1 MTSGEMEDGGVGS
14 SSMAEME
21 KRPLRENKESRNG
34 GSSGGPRGTR
44 SGGLTNPNGGPGV
57 SGPDS
62 VSASDLREVAEGEVS
77 PPKFERSI
85 MLGRVASKD
94 GKPGRAE
101 EGDSQSGGRK

>member
-1 MTSGEMEDGGVGS
+1 MTSGEMEDGGVGT
-14 SSMAEME
+14 SSMAKME
-21 KRPLRENKESRNG
+21 KGPLREDKESRNG

-85 MLGRVASKD
+85 MLGRIASKD